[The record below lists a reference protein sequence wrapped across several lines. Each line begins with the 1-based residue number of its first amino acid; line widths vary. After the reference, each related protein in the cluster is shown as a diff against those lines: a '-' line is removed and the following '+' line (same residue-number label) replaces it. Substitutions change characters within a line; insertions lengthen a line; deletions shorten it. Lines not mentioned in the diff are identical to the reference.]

1 MPKLFNSAILIW
13 LLSFSYCNAQNFDDG
28 LQAYKA
34 RNYRRALEIWLPL
47 AENGDADAQ
56 YKIGLIYDLGKGL
69 EEDDIEAAKWYR
81 LAADQGHDWARAKLN
96 AIEDEKLREDDA
108 RKAALLKEAEAQ
120 AAMEVQKR
128 KQQVVVATYK
138 ACVILLSDDKVAALT
153 NPLCHSLFLEN
164 GLPEGFQFE

>member
-1 MPKLFNSAILIW
+1 MKNTPM
-13 LLSFSYCNAQNFDDG
+13 D
-28 LQAYKA
+28 
-34 RNYRRALEIWLPL
+34 
-47 AENGDADAQ
+47 
-56 YKIGLIYDLGKGL
+56 YDIVTKKL
-69 EEDDIEAAKWYR
+69 EESHVDTIGKASIRMIKKLVDDIEAARWYR

-96 AIEDEKLREDDA
+96 AIEDENLREDAA

-120 AAMEVQKR
+120 AAMEVQKQ
-128 KQQVVVATYK
+128 KQQVIVATYK